1 MGKTLIVILGPTGV
15 GKTDLSLFLARHF
28 GTAVI
33 SCDSRQIYKEMC
45 IGTAVPEREQLAEV
59 PHFFIQTLSVV
70 DYYNSWQF
78 EQQALAKIEEL
89 HREKDIVLMSGG
101 SMMYIDAVCKGIDDV
116 PTIPPDLRAGLLEEY
131 EKEGLEAIR
140 ERLKILDPEFYKVVD
155 LNNAK
160 RVLHAVEVCL
170 TAGRPYSALRTNRPK
185 ARDFR
190 IVKIGLN
197 REREEL
203 YARIDRRVDQML
215 SAGLEE
221 EARRLFPMKHLNP
234 LNTVGYKE
242 FFEYFAGNT
251 DYVEAVRLIKRNSR
265 RYAKKQLSWFRR
277 DTEIRWFHPR
287 EEEQI
292 LAYLEDICR

>member
-1 MGKTLIVILGPTGV
+1 
-15 GKTDLSLFLARHF
+15 
-28 GTAVI
+28 
-33 SCDSRQIYKEMC
+33 
-45 IGTAVPEREQLAEV
+45 
-59 PHFFIQTLSVV
+59 
-70 DYYNSWQF
+70 
-78 EQQALAKIEEL
+78 
-89 HREKDIVLMSGG
+89 
-101 SMMYIDAVCKGIDDV
+101 MYIDAVCKGIDDV